1 MYKHEILVSR
11 IQTLTAD
18 PEGPVAHQQP
28 SPFTHAGS
36 WARRARFTVAVYA
49 VAGAPSAWSLSAK
62 AQDVLMHDGST
73 WRYQSRR
80 WFDLPDHDL
89 GVIAT
94 QASSLTSPVLV
105 THEVTDFGS
114 DVRLLL
120 APTFTGGTNPS
131 LSVAITRELW
141 S

>member
-11 IQTLTAD
+11 VQTLTAD

-36 WARRARFTVAVYA
+36 WARRARFTVAVYG
-49 VAGAPSAWSLSAK
+49 VAGAPSAWSLTAK
-62 AQDVLMHDGST
+62 AQDVLMHDGAE
-73 WRYQSRR
+73 WRYQTRR
-80 WFDLPDHDL
+80 WFDLPGESL
-89 GVIAT
+89 GVIADQDT
-94 QASSLTSPVLV
+94 SLTTPVIV
-105 THEVTDFGS
+105 THDVTNFGS

-120 APTFTGGTNPS
+120 APTFTGGTSPS
-131 LSVAITRELW
+131 LSVAVTRELW